1 MQIHLTRL
9 RRAGAACEDVGVKVT
24 MMLADAAQAVDGK
37 LYILGGGW
45 SITGPEPSASAIAAY
60 IQVPWD
66 RTNVQHEFRFEL
78 VDSDGQPVVAE
89 TPEGIEEP
97 VAIEGAF
104 EVGRP
109 VGVTPGTPIDVP
121 LAINIGPLVL
131 PPGGRYEWR
140 LTVDGET
147 SGDWRLAFSTRPAA

>member
-66 RTNVQHEFRFEL
+66 RTNVEHQFRFEL
-78 VDSDGQPVVAE
+78 IDSDGQ
-89 TPEGIEEP
+89 P

-109 VGVTPGTPIDVP
+109 VGVRPGTPIDVP
-121 LAINIGPLVL
+121 LAINIGPLML
-131 PPGGRYEWR
+131 PPGGRFEWR
-140 LTVDGET
+140 LTIDGET
-147 SGDWRLAFSTRPAA
+147 SDEWRLAFSTRPA

>member
-1 MQIHLTRL
+1 MQ
-9 RRAGAACEDVGVKVT
+9 DMKVT
-24 MMLADAAQAVDGK
+24 MMLADAAQAAEGK
-37 LYILGGGW
+37 LYIMGGGW
-45 SITGPEPSASAIAAY
+45 SITGPEPTASAIAAY

-66 RTNVQHEFRFEL
+66 RTNVQHEFRFDL
-78 VDSDGQPVVAE
+78 LDADGQPVVAE
-89 TPEGIEEP
+89 TEEGGEEP

-121 LAINIGPLVL
+121 LAINIGPLPL

-140 LTVDGET
+140 LHIDGET
-147 SGDWRLAFSTRPAA
+147 SGDWRLAFSTRPSG